1 MESLGKE
8 LEYRNLHSWEVNPEE
23 GVQIQLKLRNKTSR
37 PHGFDKIE
45 RIAGADVGY
54 LKDKAIGGV
63 VVMEFPGL
71 EVIEEACAYFPIKFP
86 YLPGLLAFREGPPLL
101 EAFKKIK
108 SKVDLIL
115 FDGQGIAHPRRMGIA
130 KHLGLWLDKAAIGCA
145 KSKLIGQYSPPQ
157 AKKGSFE
164 LLKDGGEVLGAVV
177 RTKDKIKPVF
187 VSPGHRIN
195 LDTSIKIVLEC
206 ARGSRLPEPLRKAH
220 HLVNRLRKEISYE
233 KN

>member
-1 MESLGKE
+1 MKYL
-8 LEYRNLHSWEVNPEE
+8 NLHSWEVSPEE
-23 GVQIQLKLRNKTSR
+23 GIQIQLKLRNKMSR
-37 PHGFDKIE
+37 PHDFDKIE

-54 LKDKAIGGV
+54 LQDMAMGGV
-63 VVMEFPGL
+63 VIMEFPGL
-71 EVIEEACAYFPIKFP
+71 EVVEEAFSWSPIKFP

-101 EAFKKIK
+101 GAFKKIK
-108 SKVDLIL
+108 SKLDLIL

-130 KHLGLWLDKAAIGCA
+130 THLGLWLDKATIGCA
-145 KSKLIGQYSPPQ
+145 KSKLIGQYSSPQ

-164 LLKDGGEVLGAVV
+164 FLRDEEKVLGAVV

-206 ARGSRLPEPLRKAH
+206 ATSSRLPEPLRRAH
-220 HLVNRLRKEISYE
+220 LLVTRLKKRIRYE
-233 KN
+233 KD